1 MMVSNEKYCSCSWG
15 QMKHVFLKC
24 LLNMYVP
31 PLPLA
36 APRVDYLLFPRWSPA
51 SGPPSSAPFFCWRY
65 ARPLYL
71 KPPSALPPR
80 DPTSPIGFGAA
91 AGRKEDNRRRTG
103 INSESR
109 EGNLIVI

>member
-1 MMVSNEKYCSCSWG
+1 MYSDTHCNRKGSNETCGLEMSP
-15 QMKHVFLKC
+15 QHVRPL
-24 LLNMYVP
+24 P
-31 PLPLA
+31 PLPLV
-36 APRVDYLLFPRWSPA
+36 APRVDYLLFPRRSPA
-51 SGPPSSAPFFCWRY
+51 SGPPFSAPFFCWLR